1 MHRFGSQASKIS
13 GYGFYLKYLASP
25 NLNFMKRFSQ
35 LVCLLLLSFSSKAQN
50 YDESKV
56 GNYTLPEILVATDN
70 SKITSAKQWE
80 EKRRNEIISLFEEHV
95 YGQMPKKFERIDFKL
110 KKEDKRAMSGKAHLK
125 EVEIKV
131 TNKGES
137 VLINLILFT
146 PAKLK
151 KPAPA
156 FVLINNRPHSNT
168 SPTRE
173 TKSGFWP
180 AEEIIA
186 AGYAIA
192 AFHVSDAAPDNKTT
206 YQNGMLKLYP
216 EQLKA
221 ENGMKAIG
229 AWAWA
234 ASRVM
239 DYFETDKDIDAKKI
253 GVVGHSRGGK
263 ASLWAAA
270 QDQRFA
276 MCFTN
281 NSGNTG
287 AALSKRWFGETV
299 AIINNSF
306 PHWFNNNY
314 KKYND
319 NEKELPVD
327 QHMLIASVAPRPVYA
342 TNASEDLWA
351 DPTGTF
357 LAMKEAE
364 PVYALYKLKS
374 GLPPNPPA
382 LDTPIVKPPLGYHNR
397 IGKHD
402 LTAYDW
408 KQFVHFANSYYPNMS
423 RK

>member
-1 MHRFGSQASKIS
+1 MKQLSLFIGVMLFSC
-13 GYGFYLKYLASP
+13 LAS
-25 NLNFMKRFSQ
+25 
-35 LVCLLLLSFSSKAQN
+35 AQN

-56 GNYTLPEILVATDN
+56 GSYTLPKILESN
-70 SKITSAKQWE
+70 NGSKINTVKDWE
-80 EKRRNEIISLFEEHV
+80 SERRGEIISLFEEHV
-95 YGQMPKKFERIDFKL
+95 YGQMPKKFEQIDFKL
-110 KKEDKRAMSGKAHLK
+110 KNENKRAMGGKAHLK
-125 EVEIKV
+125 EIEIKV
-131 TNKGES
+131 TNNGES
-137 VLINLILFT
+137 VLINLLLFI
-146 PAKLK
+146 PLNLK

-173 TKSGFWP
+173 TVSGFWP
-180 AEEIIA
+180 AEDVIA

-192 AFHVSDAAPDNKTT
+192 AFHVSDAAPDDKNT
-206 YQNGMLKLYP
+206 YQNGVLRLYP

-221 ENGMKAIG
+221 DNGMKAIG

-239 DYFETDKDIDAKKI
+239 DYFETDKDIDAKKVGI
-253 GVVGHSRGGK
+253 VGHSRGGK

-281 NSGNTG
+281 NSGSTG

-299 AIINNSF
+299 AIINKSF

-314 KKYND
+314 KKFND

-327 QHMLIASVAPRPVYA
+327 QHMLIASIAPRPVYA

-364 PVYALYKLKS
+364 PVYALYQLKS
-374 GLPPNPPA
+374 RLPDNPPP
-382 LDTPIVKPPLGYHNR
+382 LDTPFLKPPLGYHNR
-397 IGKHD
+397 TGKHD
-402 LTAYDW
+402 LTPYDW
-408 KQFVHFANSYYPNMS
+408 KQFVSFANYYYQNPT
-423 RK
+423 KK

>member
-1 MHRFGSQASKIS
+1 MKQLSLFAGAVLFS
-13 GYGFYLKYLASP
+13 LLAS
-25 NLNFMKRFSQ
+25 
-35 LVCLLLLSFSSKAQN
+35 AQN
-50 YDESKV
+50 YDETKV
-56 GNYTLPEILVATDN
+56 GSYTLPAILESN
-70 SKITSAKQWE
+70 SGSKINTVKHWE
-80 EKRRNEIISLFEEHV
+80 SNRRGQIISLFEEHV
-95 YGQMPKKFERIDFKL
+95 YGQMPRRFEQIDFKL
-110 KKEDKRAMSGKAHLK
+110 KNENKRAMGGKAHLK
-125 EVEIKV
+125 EIEIKV
-131 TNKGES
+131 TNNGES
-137 VLINLILFT
+137 VWINLILFT
-146 PAKLK
+146 PVNLR

-173 TKSGFWP
+173 VKSGFWP
-180 AEEIIA
+180 AEDIIA

-192 AFHVSDAAPDNKTT
+192 AFHVNDAAPDDKTT
-206 YQNGMLKLYP
+206 YQNGVLRLYP

-239 DYFETDKDIDAKKI
+239 DYFETDKDIDAKKV

-270 QDQRFA
+270 QDERFA

-319 NEKELPVD
+319 NEKALPVD
-327 QHMLIASVAPRPVYA
+327 QHMLIASIAPRPVYA

-364 PVYALYKLKS
+364 AVFELYNLKS
-374 GLPPNPPA
+374 RLPANPPA
-382 LDTPIVKPPLGYHNR
+382 LDTPITIPPLGYHNR
-397 IGKHD
+397 TGKHD

-408 KQFVHFANSYYPNMS
+408 KQFVIFANLYYQNIP
-423 RK
+423 KK